1 MKRLSSVLLSFAL
14 LSSPS
19 AFAHPSAS
27 HVVEED
33 TILQRI
39 SDLEALV
46 RSLTTLIESLS
57 TRINS
62 VPNAS
67 VPNASGP
74 APVGSSRITT
84 KPVNTIPGSITS
96 GPEISVDDPNQA
108 FGYINGYGYWLTN
121 DPDSPISSADIL
133 STTIEREHDEFNVE
147 LSGRDFD
154 LTRNKGIGIATY
166 RNDDG
171 FHGFYRH
178 SNGNTGTLVSDVQL
192 QLNFKGRD
200 RYSVSSFEVGARNPI
215 VIEGVELGSIDG
227 LAEWGFSTPLSS
239 EGRFTDV
246 TNRNVFSNVFYSGG
260 EIAGVFSDQVDGTD
274 KNPVP
279 ARVGGTVVVYW
290 TDKDG
295 YVTKL
300 ESVENSLVG
309 VFVAEP
315 VPINE

>member
-57 TRINS
+57 TRINAS

-67 VPNASGP
+67 VP
-74 APVGSSRITT
+74 GSSKITT
-84 KPVNTIPGSITS
+84 KPVNTIPGSITRE
-96 GPEISVDDPNQA
+96 PAISVDDPNQA

-133 STTIEREHDEFNVE
+133 STNIEKGHDEFNVE
-147 LSGRDFD
+147 FSGRDFD

-192 QLNFKGRD
+192 QLNFKGRN

-227 LAEWGFSTPLSS
+227 LAEWGFSTPLST
-239 EGRFTDV
+239 EGRFTDI
-246 TNRNVFSNVFYSGG
+246 THRNAFSNVFYSGG

-290 TDKDG
+290 SDRDG

-309 VFVAEP
+309 VFLAEP